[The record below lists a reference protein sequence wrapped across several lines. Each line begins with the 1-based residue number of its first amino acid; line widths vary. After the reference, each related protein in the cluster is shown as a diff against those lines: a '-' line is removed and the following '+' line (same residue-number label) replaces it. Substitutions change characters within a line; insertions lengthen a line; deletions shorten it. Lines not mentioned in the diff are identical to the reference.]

1 MRAIDEH
8 FALWLLEVEDIVG
21 HKVDP
26 VQAHLAFACLEPPYK
41 PLTPEEYADE
51 IQGKAQ
57 AGVTTGAG
65 RDL

>member
-8 FALWLLEVEDIVG
+8 FALWLARVEELVG

-41 PLTPEEYADE
+41 ALTPEEYAAEFKND
-51 IQGKAQ
+51 K
-57 AGVTTGAG
+57 
-65 RDL
+65 